1 MRRYGRVTLPK
12 CGEAPQPIYF
22 CAVPSPTGLACRVSL
37 RSRTPN
43 RGCCFLLI
51 INCLTVPH
59 LVPLL
64 IRGINNLSDARYC
77 AGMGADK
84 LTFVLDPALPGFLD
98 TKTVKELA
106 GWVAGVE
113 LIGEFSQLS
122 ANEINAIST
131 DCGLDA
137 VLLHGPHTAPE
148 IAELAPP
155 AYLALTPQAAL
166 GPTGFASSA
175 AGIIVELTE
184 IITPELIVSLREL
197 ALRQPLWLGPG
208 LYPTQAKAL
217 AKQLPLAGLFFPSGD
232 EVKPGLRDFDQL
244 EAVFEALEVD

>member
-1 MRRYGRVTLPK
+1 M
-12 CGEAPQPIYF
+12 
-22 CAVPSPTGLACRVSL
+22 
-37 RSRTPN
+37 
-43 RGCCFLLI
+43 
-51 INCLTVPH
+51 PH

-84 LTFVLDPALPGFLD
+84 LTFILDPALPGHLD

-113 LIGEFSQLS
+113 LIGEFDQLS
-122 ANEINAIST
+122 APEINAIAA

-137 VLLHGPHTAPE
+137 VLLRSARPNDALAE
-148 IAELAPP
+148 IAPPVYLELAGIEKAPDP
-155 AYLALTPQAAL
+155 AAAVVGWVLEL
-166 GPTGFASSA
+166 GASAAAASSA
-175 AGIIVELTE
+175 TLHPFAQE
-184 IITPELIVSLREL
+184 R
-197 ALRQPLWLGPG
+197 PLWLGPG
-208 LYPTQAKAL
+208 LNPEL
-217 AKQLPLAGLFFPSGD
+217 ARDLATQLPVAGLCFPSGD

>member
-1 MRRYGRVTLPK
+1 
-12 CGEAPQPIYF
+12 
-22 CAVPSPTGLACRVSL
+22 
-37 RSRTPN
+37 
-43 RGCCFLLI
+43 
-51 INCLTVPH
+51 VPH

-84 LTFVLDPALPGFLD
+84 LTFVLDPALPGHLD

-113 LIGEFSQLS
+113 LIGEFDRLS
-122 ANEINAIST
+122 APEINAIAA

-137 VLLHGPHTAPE
+137 VLLRSYRSTDDLAE
-148 IAELAPP
+148 IAPPVYLELAGAEGAP
-155 AYLALTPQAAL
+155 APVSTIIGWVLELP
-166 GPTGFASSA
+166 A
-175 AGIIVELTE
+175 AGIDIA
-184 IITPELIVSLREL
+184 I
-197 ALRQPLWLGPG
+197 LRQFGLERPLWLGPG
-208 LYPTQAKAL
+208 LAPEQARTIAT
-217 AKQLPLAGLFFPSGD
+217 QLPVAGLSFPSGD